1 MHLQVSAAITARAYQ
16 LPRLRGVL
24 RVVGATSLFEL
35 QQAWASGEL
44 LAAGLAAEDVQLLL
58 MSTTE
63 DSPGRRSLLAALHA
77 GAGPGGS
84 V

>member
-1 MHLQVSAAITARAYQ
+1 MAAAITARAYQ

-35 QQAWASGEL
+35 QRAWASGEL
-44 LAAGLAAEDVQLLL
+44 LAAGLAAEDVELLL
-58 MSTTE
+58 LSTTD

-77 GAGPGGS
+77 GAVAGAS
-84 V
+84 A